1 MYFLHQNVE
10 TPYGDG
16 IYLGL
21 SENSHEILR
30 VQPKSWTMARDS
42 KPTFFLSPKDVKP
55 MYVVGSH
62 VFMTYGEGTITA
74 FREEDSMYIVEL
86 LNWKLAQGQSPSLY
100 LQEVALSRSPVIP
113 VRNITVKIEV
123 PEPPKLSY
131 AESCIA
137 KAIAIKEEAG
147 TFYKKADYQTARE
160 KYLKA
165 LEAIQVWYY
174 HF

>member
-1 MYFLHQNVE
+1 MYFLNQSVQ

-16 IYLGL
+16 TYLGL
-21 SENSHEILR
+21 SVNSDEILR
-30 VQPKSWTMARDS
+30 VQPKGWTMARDS
-42 KPTFFLSPKDVKP
+42 KPTFFLNPKDVRP

-62 VFMTYGEGTITA
+62 VFTTYGEGTITA

-86 LNWKLAQGQSPSLY
+86 LNWALAQGQSPSLY
-100 LQEVALSRSPVIP
+100 LQEVALSKSPVIP
-113 VRNITVKIEV
+113 VRSIAVKSKV